1 MAKQLFPT
9 FEIPTITRETKATRD
24 SYYWPGP
31 LFDFEKGDF
40 VLNGA
45 NQVVMVDGNDAF
57 SLWCVKCVNTQLGA
71 CLAYPDFGVD
81 IEGAMAQPT
90 IDAATAE
97 LERGITEALMKNPR
111 TERVYGFEFSRGPDE
126 LYVKFVVK
134 PYSLE
139 AFDILMNVVA

>member
-9 FEIPTITRETKATRD
+9 FEIPTITRETENTREG
-24 SYYWPGP
+24 YYWPGP

-45 NQVVMVDGNDAF
+45 GQVVMVDGNDEF
-57 SLWCVKCVNTQLGA
+57 TLWCVKCVNTQLGA
-71 CLAYPDFGVD
+71 SLAYPEFGVD
-81 IEGAMAQPT
+81 IEGAMNLPT

-97 LERGITEALMKNPR
+97 LERSITDALMKNPR
-111 TERVYGFEFSRGPDE
+111 TERVYGFEFSRSPDE

-139 AFDILMNVVA
+139 AFDIMMNIVA